1 VNDDCLL
8 FGGGLRPKTPRSSHP
23 IPALPVTSGAGLH
36 CSGPRARHTFHHHTT
51 MPNSPRAIQGTTV
64 PEPGYHNRQPVLA
77 TKICHLLRSLSPS
90 TYDETAPK
98 IEYWI
103 EYAITEQFTT
113 TDDLVERVSFVAW
126 ECDEPRDIARFFK
139 EFRDAPHRS
148 ERMRSFVDEFAIH
161 VLRWFAIAAA
171 DNFASGYNSGY
182 VKAYNSLSHYHSV
195 DYGFGWD
202 VPVTPGGGWI
212 GFPRAASFVGHLI
225 ECSLLGHDLV
235 RRHLIKPLI
244 AHHDHHNSR
253 AEAIYNLFVVAGN
266 TLLQGLLEPGD
277 VQVCFETLDT
287 YCARAGGPKAAK
299 LNVRCDSR
307 LNPLHYDLTCGQE
320 LREIHTTWL
329 QRREEEQRGS
339 VVETEEANG
348 VTAEVPA
355 EIETPVAFVPQELPI
370 AAIDI
375 DAPPPTSQTI
385 VPPSILQAIELP
397 SILRDTESFSEAY
410 VEVPT
415 GTPSSPTL
423 SISTISD
430 LTPSELDEDIGE
442 GSGERTI
449 ARHETFYLENGD
461 VEIVCGHT
469 LFRVHSTTVSFSSQ
483 KLRDI
488 LSRSALL
495 HAPMPEGCPRISVT
509 DTAEDFAVLLKM
521 IHTPG

>member
-1 VNDDCLL
+1 
-8 FGGGLRPKTPRSSHP
+8 
-23 IPALPVTSGAGLH
+23 
-36 CSGPRARHTFHHHTT
+36 
-51 MPNSPRAIQGTTV
+51 MPNSPRTLQGTTV

-77 TKICHLLRSLSPS
+77 TKICHLLRSLSPP
-90 TYDETAPK
+90 TYDEIAPK

-103 EYAITEQFTT
+103 EYGITEQFTT
-113 TDDLVERVSFVAW
+113 TDDLVERLSFVAW
-126 ECDEPRDIARFFK
+126 DCDEPRHIVRFFK
-139 EFRDAPHRS
+139 EFRDASHRS
-148 ERMRSFVDEFAIH
+148 ERMRSFVDDLTIH

-171 DNFASGYNSGY
+171 DNFAFGYAYTYNYGY
-182 VKAYNSLSHYHSV
+182 RTNYHRSYDYN
-195 DYGFGWD
+195 FNWD
-202 VPVTPGGGWI
+202 VPVTPGGGWS

-225 ECSLLGHDLV
+225 ECGLLDHDLV
-235 RRHLIKPLI
+235 RRHIIKPLI
-244 AHHDHHNSR
+244 THLGYNNSR

-277 VQVCFETLDT
+277 VQVCFETLGT
-287 YCARAGGPKAAK
+287 YCARTGGPEAAK

-307 LNPLHYDLTCGQE
+307 LNPLHCNLTRGQE

-329 QRREEEQRGS
+329 QRREDEQQGG

-348 VTAEVPA
+348 VAAEIPT
-355 EIETPVAFVPQELPI
+355 EIETRIAFVPQELPI
-370 AAIDI
+370 TAIDI

-385 VPPSILQAIELP
+385 VPASILQAIELP
-397 SILRDTESFSEAY
+397 SILRDTDSFPEAH

-442 GSGERTI
+442 GSGERTFT
-449 ARHETFYLENGD
+449 RHETFYFEDGN

-469 LFRVHSTTVSFSSQ
+469 LFRVHSTTVSFSCQ
-483 KLRDI
+483 KLGDV
-488 LSRSALL
+488 LSRPALL
-495 HAPMPEGCPRISVT
+495 HAPMPEGCPRITVA
-509 DTAEDFAVLLKM
+509 DTAQDFAVLLKM

>member
-1 VNDDCLL
+1 
-8 FGGGLRPKTPRSSHP
+8 
-23 IPALPVTSGAGLH
+23 
-36 CSGPRARHTFHHHTT
+36 
-51 MPNSPRAIQGTTV
+51 MPNSPRTIQGTTV

-77 TKICHLLRSLSPS
+77 TRIRHLLCSLSPS

-103 EYAITEQFTT
+103 EYGITEQFTT
-113 TDDLVERVSFVAW
+113 TDDLVERLSFVAW
-126 ECDEPRDIARFFK
+126 ECDESRDIARFFK

-148 ERMRSFVDEFAIH
+148 ERMRSFVNEFAIH

-171 DNFASGYNSGY
+171 DNFASGYNSH
-182 VKAYNSLSHYHSV
+182 YNPNATASNSRFNNNHNYSYSHNL
-195 DYGFGWD
+195 D

-212 GFPRAASFVGHLI
+212 GFPRAASFIGHLI
-225 ECSLLGHDLV
+225 ECGLLGHDIV
-235 RRHLIKPLI
+235 RRHLIKPLT
-244 AHHDHHNSR
+244 AHDDYDIYR
-253 AEAIYNLFVVAGN
+253 AAAIYNLFVIAGN

-307 LNPLHYDLTCGQE
+307 LNPLHYDLTCSQE

-329 QRREEEQRGS
+329 QHREDEQRGG
-339 VVETEEANG
+339 VVETEEENG
-348 VTAEVPA
+348 VTAEGPA
-355 EIETPVAFVPQELPI
+355 EIETPVAFAPQELPI

-375 DAPPPTSQTI
+375 DAPPLTSQTI

-430 LTPSELDEDIGE
+430 LTPSELDEDIGG
-442 GSGERTI
+442 GSGERTF

-488 LSRSALL
+488 LSRPALL

-509 DTAEDFAVLLKM
+509 DTTQDFAVLLKM

>member
-1 VNDDCLL
+1 
-8 FGGGLRPKTPRSSHP
+8 
-23 IPALPVTSGAGLH
+23 
-36 CSGPRARHTFHHHTT
+36 

-64 PEPGYHNRQPVLA
+64 PDPGYHNRQPVLA
-77 TKICHLLRSLSPS
+77 TKIRRLLRSLSPS

-103 EYAITEQFTT
+103 EYGITEQFTT
-113 TDDLVERVSFVAW
+113 TDDLVERLSFVAW
-126 ECDEPRDIARFFK
+126 DCDKPHDIARFFK

-148 ERMRSFVDEFAIH
+148 ERMRSFVDDLAIH

-171 DNFASGYNSGY
+171 DDFASGYNSGY
-182 VKAYNSLSHYHSV
+182 NHAYNSRSPYYHCY
-195 DYGFGWD
+195 DYRFNWD

-225 ECSLLGHDLV
+225 ECGLLDHDIV
-235 RRHLIKPLI
+235 RRHLIKPLT
-244 AHHDHHNSR
+244 AHHDYNNSR

-277 VQVCFETLDT
+277 VQVCFETLGT
-287 YCARAGGPKAAK
+287 YCGGTGGPEAAK

-307 LNPLHYDLTCGQE
+307 LNPLHYDPTCGQE

-329 QRREEEQRGS
+329 QRREEEQRGG
-339 VVETEEANG
+339 VVVPEEANG
-348 VTAEVPA
+348 VTAEVPG
-355 EIETPVAFVPQELPI
+355 EIETPIAFVPQELPT

-375 DAPPPTSQTI
+375 DAPHLTSQTI

-397 SILRDTESFSEAY
+397 SILRDTDSFPEAY

-430 LTPSELDEDIGE
+430 LTPSELDEDLGE
-442 GSGERTI
+442 GGGERTF

-469 LFRVHSTTVSFSSQ
+469 IFRIHSITVSFSSQ

-495 HAPMPEGCPRISVT
+495 HAPMPEGCPRISVV

>member
-1 VNDDCLL
+1 
-8 FGGGLRPKTPRSSHP
+8 
-23 IPALPVTSGAGLH
+23 
-36 CSGPRARHTFHHHTT
+36 
-51 MPNSPRAIQGTTV
+51 MPSSPRTIQGTIV

-77 TKICHLLRSLSPS
+77 AKIRNLLCSLNPS
-90 TYDETAPK
+90 TYDEIAPK

-103 EYAITEQFTT
+103 EYGVTEQFTT

-126 ECDEPRDIARFFK
+126 DCDKPCDIARFFK

-148 ERMRSFVDEFAIH
+148 ERMQSFVDQLAIH

-171 DNFASGYNSGY
+171 DNFASGYDYTYSS
-182 VKAYNSLSHYHSV
+182 ARRSSYHRPYDHS
-195 DYGFGWD
+195 FNWD
-202 VPVTPGGGWI
+202 VPVTPGGDWT
-212 GFPRAASFVGHLI
+212 GFARAASFVGHLI
-225 ECSLLGHDLV
+225 ECGLLGHDLV

-244 AHHDHHNSR
+244 AHHDYSNSR
-253 AEAIYNLFVVAGN
+253 ANAIYNLFVVAGN

-277 VQVCFETLDT
+277 VQVCFETLGT
-287 YCARAGGPKAAK
+287 YCGGTGGPKAAK
-299 LNVRCDSR
+299 LNVWCDSR
-307 LNPLHYDLTCGQE
+307 LNSLHYDLTCGQE

-329 QRREEEQRGS
+329 QRREDEQRGG
-339 VVETEEANG
+339 VVETEEENG
-348 VTAEVPA
+348 VTAEGPA

-375 DAPPPTSQTI
+375 DAPPLTSQTI

-397 SILRDTESFSEAY
+397 STLRDTESFSEAY

-430 LTPSELDEDIGE
+430 LTPSELDEEIGD

-449 ARHETFYLENGD
+449 ARHETFYFEDGN
-461 VEIVCGHT
+461 VEIVCGHA

-509 DTAEDFAVLLKM
+509 DTAQDFAVLLKM

>member
-1 VNDDCLL
+1 M
-8 FGGGLRPKTPRSSHP
+8 PTPP
-23 IPALPVTSGAGLH
+23 
-36 CSGPRARHTFHHHTT
+36 HTL
-51 MPNSPRAIQGTTV
+51 NGTTI

-77 TKICHLLRSLSPS
+77 AKIRNLLRSLSPS
-90 TYDETAPK
+90 TYDEIAPK

-103 EYAITEQFTT
+103 EYAIIEQFTT

-126 ECDEPRDIARFFK
+126 ECNEPRSVARFFK

-148 ERMRSFVDEFAIH
+148 ERMRSFVDELAIH

-171 DNFASGYNSGY
+171 DNFASSYNYGHNNGSNY
-182 VKAYNSLSHYHSV
+182 SHN
-195 DYGFGWD
+195 WD
-202 VPVTPGGGWI
+202 VPVTPGGGWTV
-212 GFPRAASFVGHLI
+212 FPRAASFVGHLI
-225 ECSLLGHDLV
+225 ECGLLGHDIV
-235 RRHLIKPLI
+235 RRHLIKPLT
-244 AHHDHHNSR
+244 AHHDYDSSR

-266 TLLQGLLEPGD
+266 TLLQGLLKPGD

-287 YCARAGGPKAAK
+287 YCGGTGGPKAAK
-299 LNVRCDSR
+299 LNVRCGSR

-320 LREIHTTWL
+320 FREIHTTWL
-329 QRREEEQRGS
+329 QRREEEQRGG
-339 VVETEEANG
+339 VVEPEEANG
-348 VTAEVPA
+348 VTAEGPA

-370 AAIDI
+370 AVIDI

-385 VPPSILQAIELP
+385 MPPSILQAIELP

-430 LTPSELDEDIGE
+430 LTPSELDEEIGE
-442 GSGERTI
+442 SSGERTI
-449 ARHETFYLENGD
+449 VRHETFYSEDGN

-469 LFRVHSTTVSFSSQ
+469 LFRVHSTTVSFSSP

-488 LSRSALL
+488 LSRPALL
-495 HAPMPEGCPRISVT
+495 HAPMPEGRPRISVT